1 MEQTAEELDRET
13 SEVAARAT
21 RSPLDKQIEASNRPG
36 TQYAKDIV
44 MERTADLRILGDVPI
59 DFHPDAFTENTV
71 PDNAAR
77 DTLKY
82 MADAWA
88 LLDQDGRDTDNVSTD
103 EWMRNVMSVAQK
115 VGAKLDRT
123 EVSNASFSRS
133 SSRSVSSE

>member
-13 SEVAARAT
+13 SEAAARAT

-59 DFHPDAFTENTV
+59 DFHPDAFTDNTV

-88 LLDQDGRDTDNVSTD
+88 LLNQAGRDTDNVSTD

-123 EVSNASFSRS
+123 EVSCPPITRPHTS
-133 SSRSVSSE
+133 